1 MEKRSGGSFMQK
13 VAAVIVD
20 RKTLFFLL
28 FAVLAVFCV
37 FSRNWVN
44 VNDDITSYLAKD
56 TETRRGL
63 DIMESE
69 FTTFATANVMVSSIT
84 YEAAEKLL
92 PRLEAVDGVHSVEFD
107 ATEDH
112 YKNASA
118 LFAVTFDGDTTSAV
132 SEAAMD
138 EIKSLLS
145 GYDCY
150 ISSEVG
156 NPLEQTIKSEMVVV
170 LGIAIFII
178 VAVLLFTSNTYMEIP
193 VLLITFGAAA
203 LLNMGT
209 NYWFGTISYVTDS
222 IAVVLQLALAIDYAI
237 ILCHRYTEEREHLE
251 ARDAA
256 VAALSKAIP
265 EISASSLTTI
275 SGLAALTLMHF
286 RLGYDMGIV
295 LIKAIV
301 MSMLSVFLLM
311 PGLLVLFSKAIDKTH
326 HKSFVPKITLW
337 GKLTV
342 KTRYIIPPLFLIV
355 AAAAFVFSNRCPYV
369 YGYSTLDTVKQNE
382 SKIADKMVASTFG
395 TDNLVAMLVPSGDYE
410 KEARLLKAI
419 AALPEVESCMGLA
432 NIEAMDGYTVTSALK
447 PRQFAELTDQD
458 IEAARLLYA
467 AYAVNEKDYGQIVSS
482 IDDYAVPL
490 LDMITYLKQQKDEG
504 YVSLERDMSE
514 MLDEMC
520 AELDFGRAQLE
531 GENWSRFVIYLDL
544 PEEADETFDFLETL
558 RAQAKVFY
566 DDCVLVGE
574 SVNARDL
581 RSSFSTDNLL
591 ISILSALFVVA
602 VLLFTFKSV
611 GLPILLI
618 IVIQSSVWINFS
630 VPYLTSSNLFFISY
644 LIVSAIQ
651 MGANIDYAIVISS
664 RYFDLKKSMPIKEAM
679 VETLNQAFPTI
690 ITSGA
695 MLASAG
701 LIIGRMTSDNTISSI
716 GTCLGRGTIISIF
729 LVMGVLPQILLLGDL
744 LIEKTAFAIKGP
756 EITHVEGSTI
766 RLHGRVRG
774 QISGFID
781 ADVRGVFQGS
791 LHAMVES
798 GTIEVDET
806 RPELPPSEELAGDG
820 DESETGEEK
829 GDDI

>member
-1 MEKRSGGSFMQK
+1 MDKKSGGSFMQK

-20 RKTLFFLL
+20 RKTFFFLA
-28 FAVLAVFCV
+28 FIVMAIFCV

-84 YEAAEKLL
+84 YDAAEKLA
-92 PRLEAVDGVHSVEFD
+92 PKIGAIDGVHSVEFD
-107 ATEDH
+107 ATEAH

-118 LFAVTFDGDTTSAV
+118 LFAVTFDGDTTSEV
-132 SEAAMD
+132 SEKAMD
-138 EIKSLLS
+138 EIKSLLAD
-145 GYDCY
+145 YDTY

-156 NPLEQTIKSEMVVV
+156 NPMEQTIKSEMVVV
-170 LGIAIFII
+170 LGIAVFII
-178 VAVLLFTSNTYMEIP
+178 IAVLLFTSKTYMEIP

-275 SGLAALTLMHF
+275 SGLAALSLMHF

-311 PGLLVLFSKAIDKTH
+311 PGLLVLFSKLIDKTH
-326 HKSFVPKITLW
+326 HRSFVPKISLW

-342 KTRYIIPPLFLIV
+342 KTRYVIPPLFLII
-355 AAAAFVFSNRCPYV
+355 AAAAFVFANRCPYV

-395 TDNLVAMLVPSGDYE
+395 TDNLVAMLVPSGSYE
-410 KEARLLKAI
+410 KEAQLLNVISAQ
-419 AALPEVESCMGLA
+419 PEVESAMGLA
-432 NIEAMDGYTVTSALK
+432 NIEAMDGYTVTSALT

-482 IDDYAVPL
+482 IDDYTVPL
-490 LDMITYLKQQKDEG
+490 VDIVLFLRDQENAGYIT
-504 YVSLERDMSE
+504 LERDMSD

-520 AELDFGRAQLE
+520 AELEFGLAQLE
-531 GENWSRFVIYLDL
+531 GENWSRFVIYLNL
-544 PEEADETFDFLETL
+544 PEESEETYEFLDSLHGIAGTY
-558 RAQAKVFY
+558 Y

-591 ISILSALFVVA
+591 ISILSALFVVV
-602 VLLFTFKSV
+602 VLLFTFRSV
-611 GLPILLI
+611 GLPLLLI
-618 IVIQSSVWINFS
+618 IVIQSSIWINFS

-664 RYFDLKKSMPIKEAM
+664 RYLDLKKSMPIKEAM
-679 VETLNQAFPTI
+679 IETLNQAFPTI

-729 LVMGVLPQILLLGDL
+729 LVMGVLPQILLLGDI
-744 LIEKTAFAIKGP
+744 LIEKTAFAIKAP

-774 QISGFID
+774 QISGFVD
-781 ADVRGVFQGS
+781 ADIQGVFQGS

-798 GTIEVDET
+798 GAIEVDET
-806 RPELPPSEELAGDG
+806 RAELPP
-820 DESETGEEK
+820 
-829 GDDI
+829 GDDTTPADDRGEDTSNED

>member
-1 MEKRSGGSFMQK
+1 MDKKSGGSFMQK

-20 RKTLFFLL
+20 RKTFFFLT
-28 FAVLAVFCV
+28 FIVMAIFCV

-84 YEAAEKLL
+84 YDAAEKLA
-92 PRLEAVDGVHSVEFD
+92 PKIGAIDGVHSVEFD
-107 ATEDH
+107 ATEAH

-118 LFAVTFDGDTTSAV
+118 LFAVTFDGDTTSEV
-132 SEAAMD
+132 SEKAMD
-138 EIKSLLS
+138 EIKSLLAD
-145 GYDCY
+145 YDTY

-156 NPLEQTIKSEMVVV
+156 NPMEQTIKSEMVVV
-170 LGIAIFII
+170 LGIAVFII
-178 VAVLLFTSNTYMEIP
+178 IAVLLFTSKTYMEIP

-311 PGLLVLFSKAIDKTH
+311 PGLLVLFSKLIDKTH
-326 HKSFVPKITLW
+326 HRSFVPKISLW

-342 KTRYIIPPLFLIV
+342 KTRYVIPPLFLII
-355 AAAAFVFSNRCPYV
+355 AAAAFVFANRCPYV

-395 TDNLVAMLVPSGDYE
+395 TDNLVAMLVPSGSYE
-410 KEARLLKAI
+410 KEAQLLNVISAQ
-419 AALPEVESCMGLA
+419 PEVESAMGLA
-432 NIEAMDGYTVTSALK
+432 NIEAMDGYTVTSALT

-482 IDDYAVPL
+482 IDDYTVPL
-490 LDMITYLKQQKDEG
+490 VDIVLFLRDQENAGYIT
-504 YVSLERDMSE
+504 LERDMSD

-520 AELDFGRAQLE
+520 AELEFGLAQLE
-531 GENWSRFVIYLDL
+531 GENWSRFVIYLNL
-544 PEEADETFDFLETL
+544 PEESEETYEFLDTL
-558 RAQAKVFY
+558 HGIAGAY
-566 DDCVLVGE
+566 YSDCVLVGE

-591 ISILSALFVVA
+591 ISILSALFVVV
-602 VLLFTFKSV
+602 VLLFTFRSV
-611 GLPILLI
+611 GLPLLLM
-618 IVIQSSVWINFS
+618 IVIQSSIWINFS

-664 RYFDLKKSMPIKEAM
+664 RYLDLKKSMPIKEAM
-679 VETLNQAFPTI
+679 IETLNQAFPTI

-729 LVMGVLPQILLLGDL
+729 LVMGVLPQILLLGDI
-744 LIEKTAFAIKGP
+744 LIEKTAFAIKAP

-774 QISGFID
+774 QISGFVD
-781 ADVRGVFQGS
+781 ADIQGVFQGS

-798 GTIEVDET
+798 GAIEVDET
-806 RPELPPSEELAGDG
+806 RAELPP
-820 DESETGEEK
+820 GEDPGPE
-829 GDDI
+829 DDRGEDTSNED

>member
-1 MEKRSGGSFMQK
+1 MDNKSGGSFMQK
-13 VAAVIVD
+13 FAAVIVD
-20 RKTLFFLL
+20 RKTFFFLT
-28 FAVLAVFCV
+28 FIVMAIFCV

-84 YEAAEKLL
+84 YDAAEKLA
-92 PRLEAVDGVHSVEFD
+92 PKIGAIDGVRSVEFD
-107 ATEDH
+107 ATEAH

-118 LFAVTFDGDTTSAV
+118 LFAVTFDGDTTSEV
-132 SEAAMD
+132 SEKAMD
-138 EIKSLLS
+138 EIKSLLAD
-145 GYDCY
+145 YDTY

-156 NPLEQTIKSEMVVV
+156 NPMEQTIKSEMVVV
-170 LGIAIFII
+170 LGIAVFII
-178 VAVLLFTSNTYMEIP
+178 IAVLLFTSKTYMEIP

-275 SGLAALTLMHF
+275 SGLAALSLMHF

-311 PGLLVLFSKAIDKTH
+311 PGLLVLFSKLIDKTH
-326 HKSFVPKITLW
+326 HRSFVPKISLW

-342 KTRYIIPPLFLIV
+342 KTRYVIPPLFLII
-355 AAAAFVFSNRCPYV
+355 AAAAFVFANRCPYV

-395 TDNLVAMLVPSGDYE
+395 TDNLVAMLVPSGSYE
-410 KEARLLKAI
+410 KEAQLLNVISAQ
-419 AALPEVESCMGLA
+419 PEVESAMGLA
-432 NIEAMDGYTVTSALK
+432 NIEAMDGYTVTSALT

-458 IEAARLLYA
+458 IEAARLLHG

-482 IDDYAVPL
+482 IDDYTVPL
-490 LDMITYLKQQKDEG
+490 VDIVLFLRDQENAGYIT
-504 YVSLERDMSE
+504 LERDMSD

-520 AELDFGRAQLE
+520 AELEFGLAQLE
-531 GENWSRFVIYLDL
+531 GENWSRFVIYLNL
-544 PEEADETFDFLETL
+544 PEESEETYEFLDTL
-558 RAQAKVFY
+558 HGIAGAY
-566 DDCVLVGE
+566 YSDCVLVGE

-591 ISILSALFVVA
+591 ISILSALFVVV
-602 VLLFTFKSV
+602 VLLFTFRSV
-611 GLPILLI
+611 GLPLLLI
-618 IVIQSSVWINFS
+618 IVIQSSIWINFS

-664 RYFDLKKSMPIKEAM
+664 RYLDLKKSMPIKEAM
-679 VETLNQAFPTI
+679 IETLNQAFPTI

-729 LVMGVLPQILLLGDL
+729 LVMGVLPQILLLGDI
-744 LIEKTAFAIKGP
+744 LIEKTAFAIKVP

-774 QISGFID
+774 QISGFVD
-781 ADVRGVFQGS
+781 ADIQGVFQGS

-798 GTIEVDET
+798 GAIEVDET
-806 RPELPPSEELAGDG
+806 RAELPP
-820 DESETGEEK
+820 
-829 GDDI
+829 GDDTTPADDRGEDTSNED

>member
-1 MEKRSGGSFMQK
+1 MDKKGGGSFMQK

-20 RKTLFFLL
+20 RKTFFFLA
-28 FAVLAVFCV
+28 FIVMAVFCA

-84 YEAAEKLL
+84 YDAAAKLA
-92 PRLEAVDGVHSVEFD
+92 PQIEVINGVHSVEFD
-107 ATEDH
+107 DTEDH

-118 LFAVTFDGDTTSAV
+118 LFAVTFDGDTTSEV
-132 SEAAMD
+132 SEKAMD
-138 EIKSLLS
+138 EIKSLLAD
-145 GYDCY
+145 YDTY

-170 LGIAIFII
+170 LGIAVFII
-178 VAVLLFTSNTYMEIP
+178 IAVLLFTSKTYMEIP

-311 PGLLVLFSKAIDKTH
+311 PGLLVLFSKLIDKTH
-326 HKSFVPKITLW
+326 HRSFVPKISLW

-342 KTRYIIPPLFLIV
+342 KTRYVVPPLFLVI
-355 AAAAFVFSNRCPYV
+355 AAAAFVFANRCPYV

-395 TDNLVAMLVPSGDYE
+395 TDNLVAMLVPSGNYE
-410 KEARLLKAI
+410 KEAKLLNAI
-419 AALPEVESCMGLA
+419 SALPEVESAMGLA
-432 NIEAMDGYTVTSALK
+432 NIEAMDGYTVTSALT

-482 IDDYAVPL
+482 IDDYTVPL
-490 LDMITYLKQQKDEG
+490 VNMVLYLRDQKDAG
-504 YVSLERDMSE
+504 YVTLERDME
-514 MLDEMC
+514 KTLDDMC
-520 AELDFGRAQLE
+520 AELEFGLAQLE
-531 GENWSRFVIYLDL
+531 GENWSRFVIYLNL
-544 PEEADETFDFLETL
+544 PEESEETYEFLDSLHGIAGTY
-558 RAQAKVFY
+558 Y

-591 ISILSALFVVA
+591 ISILSALFVVV
-602 VLLFTFKSV
+602 VLLFTFRSV
-611 GLPILLI
+611 GLPLLLI
-618 IVIQSSVWINFS
+618 IVIQSSIWINFS

-664 RYFDLKKSMPIKEAM
+664 RYLDLKKSMPIKEAM
-679 VETLNQAFPTI
+679 IETLNQAFPTI

-729 LVMGVLPQILLLGDL
+729 LVMGVLPQILLLGDI
-744 LIEKTAFAIKGP
+744 LIEKTAFAIKAP

-774 QISGFID
+774 QISGFVD
-781 ADVRGVFQGS
+781 ADIQGVFQGS

-798 GTIEVDET
+798 GAIEVDET
-806 RPELPPSEELAGDG
+806 RAELPP
-820 DESETGEEK
+820 
-829 GDDI
+829 GDDTTPADDRGEDTSNED

>member
-1 MEKRSGGSFMQK
+1 MDKKGGSSFMQK

-20 RKTLFFLL
+20 RKTFFFLA
-28 FAVLAVFCV
+28 FIVMAVFCA

-63 DIMESE
+63 DIMDSE

-84 YEAAEKLL
+84 YDAAAKLA
-92 PRLEAVDGVHSVEFD
+92 PQIEVINGVHSVEFD
-107 ATEDH
+107 DTEDH

-118 LFAVTFDGDTTSAV
+118 LFAVTFDGDTTSEV
-132 SEAAMD
+132 SEKAMD
-138 EIKSLLS
+138 EIKSLLAD
-145 GYDCY
+145 YDTY

-156 NPLEQTIKSEMVVV
+156 NPMEQTIKSEMVVV
-170 LGIAIFII
+170 LGIAVFII
-178 VAVLLFTSNTYMEIP
+178 IAVLLFTSKTYMEIP

-311 PGLLVLFSKAIDKTH
+311 PGLLVLFYKLIDKTH
-326 HKSFVPKITLW
+326 HRSFVPRISLW

-342 KTRYIIPPLFLIV
+342 KTRYVIPPLFLII
-355 AAAAFVFSNRCPYV
+355 AAAAFVFANRCPYV

-395 TDNLVAMLVPSGDYE
+395 TDNLVAMLVPSGNYE
-410 KEARLLKAI
+410 KEAKLLNAI
-419 AALPEVESCMGLA
+419 SALPEVESAMGLA
-432 NIEAMDGYTVTSALK
+432 NIEAMDGYTVTSALT

-482 IDDYAVPL
+482 IDDYTVPL
-490 LDMITYLKQQKDEG
+490 VNMVLYLRDQKDAG
-504 YVSLERDMSE
+504 YVTLERDME
-514 MLDEMC
+514 KTLDDMC
-520 AELDFGRAQLE
+520 AELEFGLAQLE
-531 GENWSRFVIYLDL
+531 GENWSRFVIYLNL
-544 PEEADETFDFLETL
+544 PEESEETYEFLDSLHGIAGTY
-558 RAQAKVFY
+558 Y

-591 ISILSALFVVA
+591 ISILSALFVVV
-602 VLLFTFKSV
+602 VLLFTFRSV

-618 IVIQSSVWINFS
+618 IVIQSSIWINFS

-664 RYFDLKKSMPIKEAM
+664 RYLDLKKSMPIKEAM
-679 VETLNQAFPTI
+679 IETLNQAFPTI

-729 LVMGVLPQILLLGDL
+729 LVMGVLPQILLLGDI
-744 LIEKTAFAIKGP
+744 LIEKTAFAIKAP

-774 QISGFID
+774 QISGFVD
-781 ADVRGVFQGS
+781 ADIQGVFQGS

-798 GTIEVDET
+798 GAIEVDET
-806 RPELPPSEELAGDG
+806 RAELPP
-820 DESETGEEK
+820 
-829 GDDI
+829 GDDTTPADDRGEDTSNED

>member
-1 MEKRSGGSFMQK
+1 MDKKGGSSFMQK

-20 RKTLFFLL
+20 RKTFFFLA
-28 FAVLAVFCV
+28 FIVMAVFCA

-63 DIMESE
+63 DIMDSE

-84 YEAAEKLL
+84 YDAAAKLA
-92 PRLEAVDGVHSVEFD
+92 PQIEVINGVHSVEFD
-107 ATEDH
+107 DTEDH

-118 LFAVTFDGDTTSAV
+118 LFAVTFDGGTTSEV
-132 SEAAMD
+132 SEKAMD
-138 EIKSLLS
+138 EIKSLLAD
-145 GYDCY
+145 YDTY

-156 NPLEQTIKSEMVVV
+156 NPMEQTIKSEMVVV
-170 LGIAIFII
+170 LGIAVFII
-178 VAVLLFTSNTYMEIP
+178 IAVLLFTSKTYMEIP

-311 PGLLVLFSKAIDKTH
+311 PGLLVLFSKLIDKTH
-326 HKSFVPKITLW
+326 HRSFVPRISLW

-342 KTRYIIPPLFLIV
+342 KTRYVIPPLFLII
-355 AAAAFVFSNRCPYV
+355 AAAAFVFANRCPYV

-395 TDNLVAMLVPSGDYE
+395 TDNLVAMLVPSGNYE
-410 KEARLLKAI
+410 KEAKLLNAI
-419 AALPEVESCMGLA
+419 SALPEVESAMGLA
-432 NIEAMDGYTVTSALK
+432 NIEAMDGYTVTSALT

-482 IDDYAVPL
+482 IDDYTVPL
-490 LDMITYLKQQKDEG
+490 VNMVLYLRDQKDAG
-504 YVSLERDMSE
+504 YVTLERDME
-514 MLDEMC
+514 KTLDDMC
-520 AELDFGRAQLE
+520 AELEFGLAQLE
-531 GENWSRFVIYLDL
+531 GENWSRFVIYLNL
-544 PEEADETFDFLETL
+544 PEESEETYEFLDSLHGIAGTY
-558 RAQAKVFY
+558 Y

-591 ISILSALFVVA
+591 ISILSALFVVV
-602 VLLFTFKSV
+602 VLLFTFRSV
-611 GLPILLI
+611 GLPLLLI
-618 IVIQSSVWINFS
+618 IVIQSSIWINFS

-664 RYFDLKKSMPIKEAM
+664 RYLDLKKSMPIKEAM
-679 VETLNQAFPTI
+679 IETLNQAFPTI

-729 LVMGVLPQILLLGDL
+729 LVMGVLPQILLLGDI
-744 LIEKTAFAIKGP
+744 LIEKTAFAIKAP

-774 QISGFID
+774 QISGFVD
-781 ADVRGVFQGS
+781 ADIQGVFQGS

-798 GTIEVDET
+798 GAIEVDET
-806 RPELPPSEELAGDG
+806 RAELPP
-820 DESETGEEK
+820 
-829 GDDI
+829 GDDTTPADDRGEDTSNED

>member
-1 MEKRSGGSFMQK
+1 MDKKSGGSFMQK

-20 RKTLFFLL
+20 RKTFFFLA
-28 FAVLAVFCV
+28 FIVMAIFCA

-44 VNDDITSYLAKD
+44 VNDDITSYLAED
-56 TETRRGL
+56 TETRQGL

-84 YEAAEKLL
+84 YDAAAKLV
-92 PRLEAVDGVHSVEFD
+92 PQIEVINGVHSVEFD
-107 ATEDH
+107 ATEAH

-118 LFAVTFDGDTTSAV
+118 LFTVTFDGDTTSEV
-132 SEAAMD
+132 SESAMD
-138 EIKSLLS
+138 EIKSLLAD
-145 GYDCY
+145 YDTY

-156 NPLEQTIKSEMVVV
+156 NPMEQTIKSEMVVV
-170 LGIAIFII
+170 LGIAVFII
-178 VAVLLFTSNTYMEIP
+178 IAVLLFTSKTYMEIP

-311 PGLLVLFSKAIDKTH
+311 PGLLVLFSKLIDKTH
-326 HKSFVPKITLW
+326 HRSFVPKISLW
-337 GKLTV
+337 GKLTL
-342 KTRYIIPPLFLIV
+342 KTRYIIPPLFLII
-355 AAAAFVFSNRCPYV
+355 AAAAFVFANRCPYV

-395 TDNLVAMLVPSGDYE
+395 TDNLVAMLVPSGSYE
-410 KEARLLKAI
+410 KEAKLLKAI
-419 AALPEVESCMGLA
+419 EALPEVKSAMGLA
-432 NIEAMDGYTVTSALK
+432 NIEAMDGYTVTSALT
-447 PRQFAELTDQD
+447 PRQFSELTDQD

-467 AYAVNEKDYGQIVSS
+467 AYDVNEKDYGQIVSS
-482 IDDYAVPL
+482 IDDYSVPL
-490 LDMITYLKQQKDEG
+490 VDIVLYLQDQKNAGYIT
-504 YVSLERDMSE
+504 LERDMSD

-520 AELDFGRAQLE
+520 AELEFGLAQLE
-531 GENWSRFVIYLDL
+531 GENWSRFVIYLNL
-544 PEEADETFDFLETL
+544 PEESEETYEFLDTL
-558 RAQAKVFY
+558 HGIAGAYY

-591 ISILSALFVVA
+591 ISILSALFVVV
-602 VLLFTFKSV
+602 VLLFTFRSV
-611 GLPILLI
+611 GLPLLLI
-618 IVIQSSVWINFS
+618 IVIQSSIWINFS

-664 RYFDLKKSMPIKEAM
+664 RYLDLKKSMPIKEAM
-679 VETLNQAFPTI
+679 IETLNQAFPTI

-729 LVMGVLPQILLLGDL
+729 LVMGVLPQILLLGDI
-744 LIEKTAFAIKGP
+744 LIEKTAFAIKKP

-774 QISGFID
+774 QISGFVD
-781 ADVRGVFQGS
+781 ADIQGVFQGS

-798 GTIEVDET
+798 GAIEVDET
-806 RPELPPSEELAGDG
+806 RAELPPGTDAEPED
-820 DESETGEEK
+820 DRGEDTSNE
-829 GDDI
+829 D

>member
-1 MEKRSGGSFMQK
+1 MDKKSGGSFMQK

-20 RKTLFFLL
+20 RKTFFFLT
-28 FAVLAVFCV
+28 FIVMAIFCV

-84 YEAAEKLL
+84 YDAAEKLA
-92 PRLEAVDGVHSVEFD
+92 PKIGAIDGVHSVEFD
-107 ATEDH
+107 DTEDH

-118 LFAVTFDGDTTSAV
+118 LFAVTFDGDTTSEV
-132 SEAAMD
+132 SEKAMD
-138 EIKSLLS
+138 EIKSLLAD
-145 GYDCY
+145 YDTY

-156 NPLEQTIKSEMVVV
+156 NPMEQTIKSEMVVV
-170 LGIAIFII
+170 LGIAVFII
-178 VAVLLFTSNTYMEIP
+178 IAVLLFTSKTYMEIP

-275 SGLAALTLMHF
+275 SGLAALSLMHF

-295 LIKAIV
+295 LIKAII

-311 PGLLVLFSKAIDKTH
+311 PGLLVLFSKLIDKTH
-326 HKSFVPKITLW
+326 HRSFVPKISLW

-342 KTRYIIPPLFLIV
+342 KTRYVIPPLFLII
-355 AAAAFVFSNRCPYV
+355 AAAAFVFANRCPYV

-395 TDNLVAMLVPSGDYE
+395 TDNLVAMLVPSGSYE
-410 KEARLLKAI
+410 KEAQLLNVISAQ
-419 AALPEVESCMGLA
+419 PEVESAMGLA
-432 NIEAMDGYTVTSALK
+432 NIEAMDGYTVTSALT

-482 IDDYAVPL
+482 IDDYTVPL
-490 LDMITYLKQQKDEG
+490 VDIVLFLRDQENAGYIT
-504 YVSLERDMSE
+504 LERDMSD

-520 AELDFGRAQLE
+520 AELEFGLAQLE
-531 GENWSRFVIYLDL
+531 GENWSRFVIYLNL
-544 PEEADETFDFLETL
+544 PEESEETYEFLDTL
-558 RAQAKVFY
+558 HGIAGAY
-566 DDCVLVGE
+566 YSDCVLVGE

-591 ISILSALFVVA
+591 ISILSALFVVV
-602 VLLFTFKSV
+602 VLLFTFRSV
-611 GLPILLI
+611 GLPLLLI
-618 IVIQSSVWINFS
+618 IVIQSSIWINFS

-664 RYFDLKKSMPIKEAM
+664 RYLDLKKSMPIKEAM
-679 VETLNQAFPTI
+679 IETLNQAFPTI

-729 LVMGVLPQILLLGDL
+729 LVMGVLPQILLLGDI
-744 LIEKTAFAIKGP
+744 LIEKTAFAIKAP

-774 QISGFID
+774 QISGFVD
-781 ADVRGVFQGS
+781 ADIQGVFQGS

-798 GTIEVDET
+798 GAIEVDET
-806 RPELPPSEELAGDG
+806 RAELPP
-820 DESETGEEK
+820 
-829 GDDI
+829 GDDTTPADDRGEDTSNED

>member
-1 MEKRSGGSFMQK
+1 MDKKGGGSFMQK

-20 RKTLFFLL
+20 RKTFFFLA
-28 FAVLAVFCV
+28 FIVMAVFCA

-84 YEAAEKLL
+84 YDAAAKLA
-92 PRLEAVDGVHSVEFD
+92 PQIEVINGVHSVEFD
-107 ATEDH
+107 DTEDH

-118 LFAVTFDGDTTSAV
+118 LFAVTFDGDTTSEV
-132 SEAAMD
+132 SEKAMD
-138 EIKSLLS
+138 EIKSLLAD
-145 GYDCY
+145 YDTY

-170 LGIAIFII
+170 LGIAVFII
-178 VAVLLFTSNTYMEIP
+178 IAVLLFTSKTYMEIP

-295 LIKAIV
+295 LIKAII

-311 PGLLVLFSKAIDKTH
+311 PGLLVLFSKLIDKTH
-326 HKSFVPKITLW
+326 HRSFVPKISLW
-337 GKLTV
+337 GKMTV
-342 KTRYIIPPLFLIV
+342 KTRYVIPPLFLII
-355 AAAAFVFSNRCPYV
+355 AAAAFVFANRCPYV

-395 TDNLVAMLVPSGDYE
+395 TDNLVAMLVPSGNYE
-410 KEARLLKAI
+410 KEAKLLNAI
-419 AALPEVESCMGLA
+419 SALPEVESAMGLA
-432 NIEAMDGYTVTSALK
+432 NIEAMDGYTVTSALT

-482 IDDYAVPL
+482 IDDYTVPL
-490 LDMITYLKQQKDEG
+490 VNMVLYLRDQKDAG
-504 YVSLERDMSE
+504 YVTLERDME
-514 MLDEMC
+514 KTLDDMC
-520 AELDFGRAQLE
+520 AELEFGLAQLE
-531 GENWSRFVIYLDL
+531 GENWSRFVIYLNL
-544 PEEADETFDFLETL
+544 PEESEETYEFLDSLHGIAGTY
-558 RAQAKVFY
+558 Y

-591 ISILSALFVVA
+591 ISILSALFVVV
-602 VLLFTFKSV
+602 VLLFTFRSV

-618 IVIQSSVWINFS
+618 IVIQSSIWINFS

-664 RYFDLKKSMPIKEAM
+664 RYLDLKKSMPIKEAM
-679 VETLNQAFPTI
+679 IETLNQAFPTI

-729 LVMGVLPQILLLGDL
+729 LVMGVLPQILLLGDI
-744 LIEKTAFAIKGP
+744 LIEKTAFAIKAP

-774 QISGFID
+774 QISGFVD
-781 ADVRGVFQGS
+781 ADIQGVFQGS

-798 GTIEVDET
+798 GAIEVDET
-806 RPELPPSEELAGDG
+806 RAELPP
-820 DESETGEEK
+820 
-829 GDDI
+829 GDDTTPADDRGEDTSNED

>member
-1 MEKRSGGSFMQK
+1 MDKKSGGSFMQK

-20 RKTLFFLL
+20 RKTFFFLA
-28 FAVLAVFCV
+28 FIVMAIFCV

-84 YEAAEKLL
+84 YDAAEKLA
-92 PRLEAVDGVHSVEFD
+92 PKIGAIDGVHSVEFD
-107 ATEDH
+107 ATEAH

-118 LFAVTFDGDTTSAV
+118 LFAVTFDGDTTSEV
-132 SEAAMD
+132 SEKAMD
-138 EIKSLLS
+138 EIKSLLA
-145 GYDCY
+145 GYDTY

-156 NPLEQTIKSEMVVV
+156 NPMEQTIKSEMVVV
-170 LGIAIFII
+170 LGIAVFII
-178 VAVLLFTSNTYMEIP
+178 IAVLLFTSKTYMEIP

-311 PGLLVLFSKAIDKTH
+311 PGLLVLFSKLIDKTH
-326 HKSFVPKITLW
+326 HRSFVPKISLW

-342 KTRYIIPPLFLIV
+342 KTRYVIPPLFLII
-355 AAAAFVFSNRCPYV
+355 AAAAFVFANRCPYV

-395 TDNLVAMLVPSGDYE
+395 TDNLVAMLVPSGSYE
-410 KEARLLKAI
+410 KEAQLLNVISAQ
-419 AALPEVESCMGLA
+419 PEVESAMGLA
-432 NIEAMDGYTVTSALK
+432 NIEAMDGYTVTSALT

-482 IDDYAVPL
+482 IDDYTVPL
-490 LDMITYLKQQKDEG
+490 VDIVLFLRDQENAGYIT
-504 YVSLERDMSE
+504 LERDMSD

-520 AELDFGRAQLE
+520 AELEFGLAQLE
-531 GENWSRFVIYLDL
+531 GENWSRFVIYLNL
-544 PEEADETFDFLETL
+544 PEESEETYEFLDTL
-558 RAQAKVFY
+558 HGIAGAY
-566 DDCVLVGE
+566 YSDCVLVGE

-591 ISILSALFVVA
+591 ISILSALFVVV

-611 GLPILLI
+611 GLPVLLI
-618 IVIQSSVWINFS
+618 IVIQSSIWINFS

-664 RYFDLKKSMPIKEAM
+664 RYFELKKSMPIKEAM

-766 RLHGRVRG
+766 RLNGRVRG

-781 ADVRGVFQGS
+781 ADVKGVFQGS

-798 GTIEVDET
+798 GSIEVDET
-806 RPELPPSEELAGDG
+806 RPELPPSGDEPGGG
-820 DESETGEEK
+820 DESGKEEESV
-829 GDDI
+829 GV

>member
-1 MEKRSGGSFMQK
+1 MDKKSGGSFMQK

-20 RKTLFFLL
+20 RKTFFFLT
-28 FAVLAVFCV
+28 FIVMAIFCV

-44 VNDDITSYLAKD
+44 VNDDITSSLAKD

-84 YEAAEKLL
+84 YDAAEKLA
-92 PRLEAVDGVHSVEFD
+92 PKIGAIDGVRSVEFD
-107 ATEDH
+107 ATEAH

-118 LFAVTFDGDTTSAV
+118 LFAVTFDGDTTSEV
-132 SEAAMD
+132 SEKAMD
-138 EIKSLLS
+138 EIKSLLAD
-145 GYDCY
+145 YDTY

-156 NPLEQTIKSEMVVV
+156 NPMEQTIKSEMVVV
-170 LGIAIFII
+170 LGIAVFII
-178 VAVLLFTSNTYMEIP
+178 IAVLLFTSKTYMEIP

-275 SGLAALTLMHF
+275 SGLAALSLMHF

-311 PGLLVLFSKAIDKTH
+311 PGLLVLFSKLIDKTH
-326 HKSFVPKITLW
+326 HRSFVPKISLW

-342 KTRYIIPPLFLIV
+342 KTRYVIPPLFLII
-355 AAAAFVFSNRCPYV
+355 AAAAFVFANRCPYV

-395 TDNLVAMLVPSGDYE
+395 TDNLVAMLVPSGSYE
-410 KEARLLKAI
+410 KEAQLLNVISAQ
-419 AALPEVESCMGLA
+419 PEVESAMGLA
-432 NIEAMDGYTVTSALK
+432 NIEAMDGYTVTSALT

-482 IDDYAVPL
+482 IDDYTVPL
-490 LDMITYLKQQKDEG
+490 VDIVLFLRDQENAGYIT
-504 YVSLERDMSE
+504 LERDMSD

-520 AELDFGRAQLE
+520 AELEFGLAQLE
-531 GENWSRFVIYLDL
+531 GENWSRFVIYLNL
-544 PEEADETFDFLETL
+544 PEESEETYEFLDTL
-558 RAQAKVFY
+558 HGIAGAY
-566 DDCVLVGE
+566 YSDCVLVGE

-591 ISILSALFVVA
+591 ISILSALFVVV
-602 VLLFTFKSV
+602 VLLFTFRSV
-611 GLPILLI
+611 GLPLLLI
-618 IVIQSSVWINFS
+618 IVIQSSIWINFS

-664 RYFDLKKSMPIKEAM
+664 RYLDLKKSMPIKEAM
-679 VETLNQAFPTI
+679 IETLNQAFPTI

-729 LVMGVLPQILLLGDL
+729 LVMGVLPQILLLGDI
-744 LIEKTAFAIKGP
+744 LIEKTAFAIKVP

-774 QISGFID
+774 QISGFVD
-781 ADVRGVFQGS
+781 ADIQGVFQGS

-798 GTIEVDET
+798 GAIEVDET
-806 RPELPPSEELAGDG
+806 RAELPP
-820 DESETGEEK
+820 
-829 GDDI
+829 GDDTTPADDRGEDTSNED

>member
-1 MEKRSGGSFMQK
+1 MDKKGGSSFMQK

-20 RKTLFFLL
+20 RKTFFFLA
-28 FAVLAVFCV
+28 FIVMAVFCAL
-37 FSRNWVN
+37 SRYWGN
-44 VNDDITSYLAKD
+44 VYDDITSYLAKD

-84 YEAAEKLL
+84 YDAAEKLA
-92 PRLEAVDGVHSVEFD
+92 PKIGAIDGVRSVEFD
-107 ATEDH
+107 ATEAH

-118 LFAVTFDGDTTSAV
+118 LFAVTFDGDTTSEV
-132 SEAAMD
+132 SEKAMD
-138 EIKSLLS
+138 EIKSLLAD
-145 GYDCY
+145 YDTY

-156 NPLEQTIKSEMVVV
+156 NPMEQTIKSEMVVV
-170 LGIAIFII
+170 LGIAVFII
-178 VAVLLFTSNTYMEIP
+178 IAVLLFTSKTYMEIP

-275 SGLAALTLMHF
+275 SGLAALSLMHF

-295 LIKAIV
+295 LIKAII

-311 PGLLVLFSKAIDKTH
+311 PGLLVLFSKLIDKTH
-326 HKSFVPKITLW
+326 HRSFVPKISLW

-342 KTRYIIPPLFLIV
+342 KTRYVIPPLFLII
-355 AAAAFVFSNRCPYV
+355 AAAAFVFANRCPYV

-395 TDNLVAMLVPSGDYE
+395 TDNLVAMLVPSGSYE
-410 KEARLLKAI
+410 KEAQLLNVISAQ
-419 AALPEVESCMGLA
+419 PEVESAMGLA
-432 NIEAMDGYTVTSALK
+432 NIEAMDGYTVTSALT

-482 IDDYAVPL
+482 IDDYTVPL
-490 LDMITYLKQQKDEG
+490 VDIVLFLRDQENAGYIT
-504 YVSLERDMSE
+504 LERDMSD

-520 AELDFGRAQLE
+520 AELEFGLAQLE
-531 GENWSRFVIYLDL
+531 GENWSRFVIYLNL
-544 PEEADETFDFLETL
+544 PEESEETYEFLDTL
-558 RAQAKVFY
+558 HGIAGAY
-566 DDCVLVGE
+566 YSDCVLVGE

-591 ISILSALFVVA
+591 ISILSALFVVV
-602 VLLFTFKSV
+602 VLLFTFRSV
-611 GLPILLI
+611 GLPLLLI
-618 IVIQSSVWINFS
+618 IVIQSSIWINFS

-664 RYFDLKKSMPIKEAM
+664 RYLDLKKSMPIKEAM
-679 VETLNQAFPTI
+679 IETLNQAFPTI

-729 LVMGVLPQILLLGDL
+729 LVMGVLPQILLLGDI
-744 LIEKTAFAIKGP
+744 LIEKTAFAIKAP

-774 QISGFID
+774 QISGFVD
-781 ADVRGVFQGS
+781 ADIQGEIQGS

-798 GTIEVDET
+798 GAIEVDET
-806 RPELPPSEELAGDG
+806 RAELPP
-820 DESETGEEK
+820 
-829 GDDI
+829 GDDTTPADDRGEDTSNED

>member
-1 MEKRSGGSFMQK
+1 MDKKGGSSFMQK

-20 RKTLFFLL
+20 RKTFFFLA
-28 FAVLAVFCV
+28 FIVMAVFCA

-63 DIMESE
+63 DIMDSE

-84 YEAAEKLL
+84 YDAAAKLA
-92 PRLEAVDGVHSVEFD
+92 PQIEVINGVHSVEFD
-107 ATEDH
+107 DTEDH

-118 LFAVTFDGDTTSAV
+118 LFAVTFDGDTTSEV
-132 SEAAMD
+132 SEKAMD
-138 EIKSLLS
+138 EIKSLLAD
-145 GYDCY
+145 YDTY

-170 LGIAIFII
+170 LGIAVFII
-178 VAVLLFTSNTYMEIP
+178 IAVLLFTSKTYMEIP

-311 PGLLVLFSKAIDKTH
+311 PGLLVLFSKLIDKTH
-326 HKSFVPKITLW
+326 HRSFVPKISLW

-342 KTRYIIPPLFLIV
+342 KTRYVIPPLFLII
-355 AAAAFVFSNRCPYV
+355 AAAAFVFANRCPYV

-395 TDNLVAMLVPSGDYE
+395 TDNLVAMLVPSGNYE
-410 KEARLLKAI
+410 KEAKLLNAI
-419 AALPEVESCMGLA
+419 SALPEVESAMGLA
-432 NIEAMDGYTVTSALK
+432 NIEAMDGYTVTSALT

-482 IDDYAVPL
+482 IDDYTVPL
-490 LDMITYLKQQKDEG
+490 VNMVLYLRDQKDAG
-504 YVSLERDMSE
+504 YVTLERDME
-514 MLDEMC
+514 KTLDDMC
-520 AELDFGRAQLE
+520 AELEFGLAQLE
-531 GENWSRFVIYLDL
+531 GENWSRFVIYLNL
-544 PEEADETFDFLETL
+544 PEESEETYEFLDSLHGIAGTY
-558 RAQAKVFY
+558 Y

-591 ISILSALFVVA
+591 ISILSALFVVV
-602 VLLFTFKSV
+602 VLLFTFRSV

-618 IVIQSSVWINFS
+618 IVIQSSIWINFS

-664 RYFDLKKSMPIKEAM
+664 RYLDLKKSMPIKEAM
-679 VETLNQAFPTI
+679 IETLNQAFPTI

-729 LVMGVLPQILLLGDL
+729 LVMGVLPQILLLGDI
-744 LIEKTAFAIKGP
+744 LIEKTAFAIKAP

-774 QISGFID
+774 QISGFVD
-781 ADVRGVFQGS
+781 ADIQGVFQGS

-798 GTIEVDET
+798 GAIEVDET
-806 RPELPPSEELAGDG
+806 RAELPP
-820 DESETGEEK
+820 
-829 GDDI
+829 GDDTTPADDRGEDTSNED

>member
-1 MEKRSGGSFMQK
+1 MDKKSGGSFMQK

-20 RKTLFFLL
+20 RKTFFFLT
-28 FAVLAVFCV
+28 FIVMAIFCV

-84 YEAAEKLL
+84 YDAAEKLA
-92 PRLEAVDGVHSVEFD
+92 PKIGAIDGVHSVEFD
-107 ATEDH
+107 ATEAH

-118 LFAVTFDGDTTSAV
+118 LFAVTFDGDTTSEV
-132 SEAAMD
+132 SEKAMD
-138 EIKSLLS
+138 EIKSLLAD
-145 GYDCY
+145 YDTY

-156 NPLEQTIKSEMVVV
+156 NPMEQTIKSEMVVV
-170 LGIAIFII
+170 LGIAVFII
-178 VAVLLFTSNTYMEIP
+178 IAVLLFTSKTYMEIP

-275 SGLAALTLMHF
+275 SGLAALSLMHF

-295 LIKAIV
+295 LIKAII

-311 PGLLVLFSKAIDKTH
+311 PGLLVLFSKLIDKTH
-326 HKSFVPKITLW
+326 HRSFVPKISLW
-337 GKLTV
+337 GKMTV
-342 KTRYIIPPLFLIV
+342 KTRYVIPPLFLII
-355 AAAAFVFSNRCPYV
+355 AAAAFVFANRCPYV

-395 TDNLVAMLVPSGDYE
+395 TDNLVAMLVPSGSYE
-410 KEARLLKAI
+410 KEAQLLNVISAQ
-419 AALPEVESCMGLA
+419 PEVESAMGLA
-432 NIEAMDGYTVTSALK
+432 NIEAMDGYTVTSALT

-482 IDDYAVPL
+482 IDDYTVPL
-490 LDMITYLKQQKDEG
+490 VDIVLFLRDQENAGYIT
-504 YVSLERDMSE
+504 LERDMSD

-520 AELDFGRAQLE
+520 AELEFGLAQLE
-531 GENWSRFVIYLDL
+531 GENWSRFVIYLNL
-544 PEEADETFDFLETL
+544 PEESEETYEFLDTL
-558 RAQAKVFY
+558 HGIAGAY
-566 DDCVLVGE
+566 YSDCVLVGE

-591 ISILSALFVVA
+591 ISILSALFVVV
-602 VLLFTFKSV
+602 VLLFTFRSV
-611 GLPILLI
+611 GLPLLLI
-618 IVIQSSVWINFS
+618 IVIQSSIWINFS

-664 RYFDLKKSMPIKEAM
+664 RYLDLKKSMPIKGAM
-679 VETLNQAFPTI
+679 IETLNQAFPTI

-729 LVMGVLPQILLLGDL
+729 LVMGVLPQILLLGDI
-744 LIEKTAFAIKGP
+744 LIEKTAFAIKVP

-774 QISGFID
+774 QISGFVD
-781 ADVRGVFQGS
+781 ADIQGVFQGS

-798 GTIEVDET
+798 GAIEVDET
-806 RPELPPSEELAGDG
+806 RAELPP
-820 DESETGEEK
+820 
-829 GDDI
+829 GDDTTPADDRGEDTSNED

>member
-1 MEKRSGGSFMQK
+1 MDKKSGGSFMQK

-20 RKTLFFLL
+20 RKTFFFLT
-28 FAVLAVFCV
+28 FIVMAIFCV

-84 YEAAEKLL
+84 YDAAEKLA
-92 PRLEAVDGVHSVEFD
+92 PKIGAIDGVHSVEFD
-107 ATEDH
+107 DTEDH

-118 LFAVTFDGDTTSAV
+118 LFAVTFDGDTTSEV
-132 SEAAMD
+132 SEKAMD
-138 EIKSLLS
+138 EIKSLLAD
-145 GYDCY
+145 YDTY

-156 NPLEQTIKSEMVVV
+156 NPMEQTIKSEMVVV
-170 LGIAIFII
+170 LGIAVFII
-178 VAVLLFTSNTYMEIP
+178 IAVLLFTSKTYMEIP

-275 SGLAALTLMHF
+275 SGLAALSLMHF

-295 LIKAIV
+295 LIKAII

-311 PGLLVLFSKAIDKTH
+311 PGLLVLFSKLIDKTH
-326 HKSFVPKITLW
+326 HRSFVPKISLW
-337 GKLTV
+337 GKMTV
-342 KTRYIIPPLFLIV
+342 KTRYVIPPLFLII
-355 AAAAFVFSNRCPYV
+355 AAAAFVFANRCPYV

-395 TDNLVAMLVPSGDYE
+395 TDNLVAMLVPSGSYE
-410 KEARLLKAI
+410 KEAQLLNVISAQ
-419 AALPEVESCMGLA
+419 PEVESAMGLA
-432 NIEAMDGYTVTSALK
+432 NIEAMDGYTVTSALT

-482 IDDYAVPL
+482 IDDYTVPL
-490 LDMITYLKQQKDEG
+490 VDIVLFLRDQENAGYIT
-504 YVSLERDMSE
+504 LERDMSD

-520 AELDFGRAQLE
+520 AELEFGLAQLE
-531 GENWSRFVIYLDL
+531 GENWSRFVIYLNL
-544 PEEADETFDFLETL
+544 PEESEETYEFLDTL
-558 RAQAKVFY
+558 HGIAGAY
-566 DDCVLVGE
+566 YSDCVLVGE

-591 ISILSALFVVA
+591 ISILSALFVVV
-602 VLLFTFKSV
+602 VLLFTFRSV
-611 GLPILLI
+611 GLPLLLI
-618 IVIQSSVWINFS
+618 IVIQSSIWINFS

-664 RYFDLKKSMPIKEAM
+664 RYLDLKKSMPIKEAM
-679 VETLNQAFPTI
+679 IETLNQAFPTI

-729 LVMGVLPQILLLGDL
+729 LVMGVLPQILLLGDI
-744 LIEKTAFAIKGP
+744 LIEKTAFAIKVP

-774 QISGFID
+774 QISGFVD
-781 ADVRGVFQGS
+781 ADIQGVFQGS

-798 GTIEVDET
+798 GAIEVDET
-806 RPELPPSEELAGDG
+806 RAELPP
-820 DESETGEEK
+820 
-829 GDDI
+829 GDDTTPADDRGEDTSNED

>member
-1 MEKRSGGSFMQK
+1 MDKKSGGSFMQK

-20 RKTLFFLL
+20 RKTFFFLT
-28 FAVLAVFCV
+28 FIVMAIFCV

-84 YEAAEKLL
+84 YDAAAKLA
-92 PRLEAVDGVHSVEFD
+92 PQIEVINGVHSVEFD
-107 ATEDH
+107 DTEDH

-118 LFAVTFDGDTTSAV
+118 LFAVTFDGDTTSEV
-132 SEAAMD
+132 SEKAMD
-138 EIKSLLS
+138 EIKSLLAD
-145 GYDCY
+145 YDTY

-156 NPLEQTIKSEMVVV
+156 NPMEQTIKSEMVVV
-170 LGIAIFII
+170 LGIAVFII
-178 VAVLLFTSNTYMEIP
+178 IAVLLFTSKTYMEIP

-275 SGLAALTLMHF
+275 SGLAALSLMHF

-295 LIKAIV
+295 LIKAII

-311 PGLLVLFSKAIDKTH
+311 PGLLVLFSKLIDKTH
-326 HKSFVPKITLW
+326 HRSFVPKISLW

-342 KTRYIIPPLFLIV
+342 KTRYVIPPLFLII
-355 AAAAFVFSNRCPYV
+355 AAAAFVFANRCPYV

-395 TDNLVAMLVPSGDYE
+395 TDNLVAMLVPSGSYE
-410 KEARLLKAI
+410 KEAQLLNVISAQ
-419 AALPEVESCMGLA
+419 PEVESAMGLA
-432 NIEAMDGYTVTSALK
+432 NIEAMDGYTVTSALT

-482 IDDYAVPL
+482 IDDYTVPL
-490 LDMITYLKQQKDEG
+490 VDIVLFLRDQENVGYIT
-504 YVSLERDMSE
+504 LERDMSD

-520 AELDFGRAQLE
+520 AELEFGLAQLE
-531 GENWSRFVIYLDL
+531 GENWSRFVIYLNL
-544 PEEADETFDFLETL
+544 PEESEETYEFLDTL
-558 RAQAKVFY
+558 HGIAGAY
-566 DDCVLVGE
+566 YSDCVLVGE

-591 ISILSALFVVA
+591 ISILSALFVVV
-602 VLLFTFKSV
+602 VLLFTFRSV
-611 GLPILLI
+611 GLPLLLI
-618 IVIQSSVWINFS
+618 IVIQSSIWINFS

-664 RYFDLKKSMPIKEAM
+664 RYLDLKKSMPIKEAM
-679 VETLNQAFPTI
+679 IETLNQAFPTI

-729 LVMGVLPQILLLGDL
+729 LVMGVLPQILLLGDI
-744 LIEKTAFAIKGP
+744 LIEKTAFAIKVP

-774 QISGFID
+774 QISGFVD
-781 ADVRGVFQGS
+781 ADIQGVFQGS

-798 GTIEVDET
+798 GAIEVDET
-806 RPELPPSEELAGDG
+806 RAELPP
-820 DESETGEEK
+820 
-829 GDDI
+829 GDDTTPADDRGEDTSNED

>member
-1 MEKRSGGSFMQK
+1 MDKKSGGSFMQK

-20 RKTLFFLL
+20 RKTFFFLT
-28 FAVLAVFCV
+28 FIVIAIFCV

-84 YEAAEKLL
+84 YDAAAKLA
-92 PRLEAVDGVHSVEFD
+92 PQIEVINGVHSVEFD
-107 ATEDH
+107 DTEDH

-118 LFAVTFDGDTTSAV
+118 LFAVTFDGDTTSEV
-132 SEAAMD
+132 SEKAMD
-138 EIKSLLS
+138 EIKSLLAD
-145 GYDCY
+145 YDTY

-156 NPLEQTIKSEMVVV
+156 NPMEQTIKSEMVVV
-170 LGIAIFII
+170 LGIAVFII
-178 VAVLLFTSNTYMEIP
+178 IAVLLFTSKTYMEIP

-275 SGLAALTLMHF
+275 SGLAALSLMHF

-295 LIKAIV
+295 LIKAII

-311 PGLLVLFSKAIDKTH
+311 PGLLVLFSKLIDKTH
-326 HKSFVPKITLW
+326 HRSFVPKISLW

-342 KTRYIIPPLFLIV
+342 KTRYVIPPLFLII
-355 AAAAFVFSNRCPYV
+355 AAAAFVFANRCPYV

-395 TDNLVAMLVPSGDYE
+395 TDNLVAMLVPSGSYE
-410 KEARLLKAI
+410 KEAQLLNVISAQ
-419 AALPEVESCMGLA
+419 PEVESAMGLA
-432 NIEAMDGYTVTSALK
+432 NIEAMDGYTVTSALT

-482 IDDYAVPL
+482 IDDYTVPL
-490 LDMITYLKQQKDEG
+490 VDIVLFLRDQENAGYIT
-504 YVSLERDMSE
+504 LERDMSD

-520 AELDFGRAQLE
+520 AELEFGLAQLE
-531 GENWSRFVIYLDL
+531 GENWSRFVIYLNL
-544 PEEADETFDFLETL
+544 PEESEETYEFLDTL
-558 RAQAKVFY
+558 HGIAGAY
-566 DDCVLVGE
+566 YSDCVLVGE

-591 ISILSALFVVA
+591 ISILSALFVVV
-602 VLLFTFKSV
+602 VLLFTFRSV
-611 GLPILLI
+611 GLPLLLM
-618 IVIQSSVWINFS
+618 IVIQSSIWINFS

-664 RYFDLKKSMPIKEAM
+664 RYLDLKKSMPIKEAM
-679 VETLNQAFPTI
+679 IETLNQAFPTI

-729 LVMGVLPQILLLGDL
+729 LVMGVLPQILLLGDI
-744 LIEKTAFAIKGP
+744 LIEKTAFAIKAP

-774 QISGFID
+774 QISGFVD
-781 ADVRGVFQGS
+781 ADIQGVFQGS

-798 GTIEVDET
+798 GAIEVDET
-806 RPELPPSEELAGDG
+806 RAELPP
-820 DESETGEEK
+820 
-829 GDDI
+829 GDDTTPADDRGEDTSNED

>member
-1 MEKRSGGSFMQK
+1 MDKKSGGSFMQK

-20 RKTLFFLL
+20 RKTFFFLT
-28 FAVLAVFCV
+28 FIVMAIFCV

-84 YEAAEKLL
+84 YDAAEKLA
-92 PRLEAVDGVHSVEFD
+92 PKIGAIDGVHSVEFD
-107 ATEDH
+107 ATEAH

-118 LFAVTFDGDTTSAV
+118 LFAVTFDGDTTSEV
-132 SEAAMD
+132 SEKAMD
-138 EIKSLLS
+138 EIKSLLAD
-145 GYDCY
+145 YDTY

-156 NPLEQTIKSEMVVV
+156 NPMEQTIKSEMVVV
-170 LGIAIFII
+170 LGIAVFII
-178 VAVLLFTSNTYMEIP
+178 IAVLLFTSKTYMEIP

-275 SGLAALTLMHF
+275 SGLAALSLMHF

-311 PGLLVLFSKAIDKTH
+311 PGLLVLFSKLIDKTH
-326 HKSFVPKITLW
+326 HRSFVPKISLW

-342 KTRYIIPPLFLIV
+342 KTRYVIPPLFLII
-355 AAAAFVFSNRCPYV
+355 AAAAFVFANRCPYV

-395 TDNLVAMLVPSGDYE
+395 TDNLVAMLVPSGSYE
-410 KEARLLKAI
+410 KEAQLLNVISAQ
-419 AALPEVESCMGLA
+419 PEVESAMGLA
-432 NIEAMDGYTVTSALK
+432 NIEAMDGYTVTSALT

-482 IDDYAVPL
+482 IDDYTVPL
-490 LDMITYLKQQKDEG
+490 VDIVLFLRDQENAGYIT
-504 YVSLERDMSE
+504 LERDMSD

-520 AELDFGRAQLE
+520 AELEFGLAQLE
-531 GENWSRFVIYLDL
+531 GENWSRFVIYLNL
-544 PEEADETFDFLETL
+544 PEESERPMSSSTRSTASPGRITATASSSA
-558 RAQAKVFY
+558 RA
-566 DDCVLVGE
+566 
-574 SVNARDL
+574 
-581 RSSFSTDNLL
+581 
-591 ISILSALFVVA
+591 
-602 VLLFTFKSV
+602 
-611 GLPILLI
+611 
-618 IVIQSSVWINFS
+618 
-630 VPYLTSSNLFFISY
+630 
-644 LIVSAIQ
+644 
-651 MGANIDYAIVISS
+651 
-664 RYFDLKKSMPIKEAM
+664 
-679 VETLNQAFPTI
+679 
-690 ITSGA
+690 
-695 MLASAG
+695 
-701 LIIGRMTSDNTISSI
+701 
-716 GTCLGRGTIISIF
+716 
-729 LVMGVLPQILLLGDL
+729 
-744 LIEKTAFAIKGP
+744 
-756 EITHVEGSTI
+756 
-766 RLHGRVRG
+766 
-774 QISGFID
+774 
-781 ADVRGVFQGS
+781 
-791 LHAMVES
+791 
-798 GTIEVDET
+798 
-806 RPELPPSEELAGDG
+806 
-820 DESETGEEK
+820 
-829 GDDI
+829 

>member
-1 MEKRSGGSFMQK
+1 MDKKSGGSFMQK

-20 RKTLFFLL
+20 MKTFFFLT
-28 FAVLAVFCV
+28 FIVMAIFCV

-84 YEAAEKLL
+84 YDAAAKLA
-92 PRLEAVDGVHSVEFD
+92 PQIEVINGVHSVEFD
-107 ATEDH
+107 DTEDH

-118 LFAVTFDGDTTSAV
+118 LFAVTFDGDTTSEV
-132 SEAAMD
+132 SEKAMD
-138 EIKSLLS
+138 EIKSLLAD
-145 GYDCY
+145 YDTY

-156 NPLEQTIKSEMVVV
+156 NPMEQTIKSEMVVV
-170 LGIAIFII
+170 LGIAVFII
-178 VAVLLFTSNTYMEIP
+178 IAVLLFTSKTYMEIP

-275 SGLAALTLMHF
+275 SGLAALSLMHF

-295 LIKAIV
+295 LIKAII

-311 PGLLVLFSKAIDKTH
+311 PGLLVLFSKLIDKTH
-326 HKSFVPKITLW
+326 HRSFVPKISLW
-337 GKLTV
+337 GKLTI
-342 KTRYIIPPLFLIV
+342 KTRYVIPPLFLII
-355 AAAAFVFSNRCPYV
+355 AAAAFVFANRCPYV

-395 TDNLVAMLVPSGDYE
+395 TDNLVAMLVPSGSYE
-410 KEARLLKAI
+410 KEAQLLNVISAQ
-419 AALPEVESCMGLA
+419 PEVESAMGLA
-432 NIEAMDGYTVTSALK
+432 NIEAMDGYTVTSALT

-482 IDDYAVPL
+482 IDDYTVPL
-490 LDMITYLKQQKDEG
+490 VDIVLFLRDQENAGYIT
-504 YVSLERDMSE
+504 LERDMSD

-520 AELDFGRAQLE
+520 AELEFGLAQLE
-531 GENWSRFVIYLDL
+531 GENWSRFVIYLNL
-544 PEEADETFDFLETL
+544 PEESEETYEFLDTL
-558 RAQAKVFY
+558 HGIAGAY
-566 DDCVLVGE
+566 YSDCVLVGE

-591 ISILSALFVVA
+591 ISILSALFVVV
-602 VLLFTFKSV
+602 VLLFTFRSV
-611 GLPILLI
+611 GLPLLLI
-618 IVIQSSVWINFS
+618 IVIQSSIWINFS

-664 RYFDLKKSMPIKEAM
+664 RYLDLKKSMPIKEAM
-679 VETLNQAFPTI
+679 IETLNQAFPTI

-729 LVMGVLPQILLLGDL
+729 LVMGVLPQILLLGDI
-744 LIEKTAFAIKGP
+744 LIEKTAFAIKAP

-774 QISGFID
+774 QISGFVD
-781 ADVRGVFQGS
+781 ADIQGVFQGS

-798 GTIEVDET
+798 GAIEVDET
-806 RPELPPSEELAGDG
+806 RAELPP
-820 DESETGEEK
+820 
-829 GDDI
+829 GDDTTPADDRGEDTSNED

>member
-1 MEKRSGGSFMQK
+1 MDKKSGGSFMQK

-20 RKTLFFLL
+20 RKTFFFLT
-28 FAVLAVFCV
+28 FIVMAIFCV

-84 YEAAEKLL
+84 YDAAEKLA
-92 PRLEAVDGVHSVEFD
+92 PKIGAIDGVRSVEFD
-107 ATEDH
+107 ATEAH

-118 LFAVTFDGDTTSAV
+118 LFAVTFDGDTTSEV
-132 SEAAMD
+132 SEKAMD
-138 EIKSLLS
+138 EIKSLLAD
-145 GYDCY
+145 YDTY

-156 NPLEQTIKSEMVVV
+156 NPMEQTIKSEMVVV
-170 LGIAIFII
+170 LGIAVFII
-178 VAVLLFTSNTYMEIP
+178 IAVLLFTSKTYMEIP

-275 SGLAALTLMHF
+275 SGLAALSLMHF

-311 PGLLVLFSKAIDKTH
+311 PGLLVLFSKLIDKTH
-326 HKSFVPKITLW
+326 HRSFVPKISLW

-342 KTRYIIPPLFLIV
+342 KTRYVIPPLFLII
-355 AAAAFVFSNRCPYV
+355 AAAAFVFANRCPYV

-395 TDNLVAMLVPSGDYE
+395 TDNLVAMLVPSGSYE
-410 KEARLLKAI
+410 KEAQLLNVISAQ
-419 AALPEVESCMGLA
+419 PEVESAMGLA
-432 NIEAMDGYTVTSALK
+432 NIEAMDGYTVTSALT

-482 IDDYAVPL
+482 IDDYTVPL
-490 LDMITYLKQQKDEG
+490 VDIVLFLRDQENAGYIT
-504 YVSLERDMSE
+504 LERDMSD

-520 AELDFGRAQLE
+520 AELEFGLAQLE
-531 GENWSRFVIYLDL
+531 GENWSRFVIYLNL
-544 PEEADETFDFLETL
+544 PEESEETYEFLDTL
-558 RAQAKVFY
+558 HGIAGAY
-566 DDCVLVGE
+566 YSDCVLVGE

-591 ISILSALFVVA
+591 ISILSALFVVV
-602 VLLFTFKSV
+602 VLLFTFRSV
-611 GLPILLI
+611 GLPLLLI
-618 IVIQSSVWINFS
+618 IVIQSSIWINFS

-664 RYFDLKKSMPIKEAM
+664 RYLELKKSLPIKEAM

-729 LVMGVLPQILLLGDL
+729 LVMGVLPQILLLGDI
-744 LIEKTAFAIKGP
+744 LIEKTAFAIKVP

-774 QISGFID
+774 QISGFVD
-781 ADVRGVFQGS
+781 ADIQGVFQGS

-798 GTIEVDET
+798 GAIEVDET
-806 RPELPPSEELAGDG
+806 RAELPP
-820 DESETGEEK
+820 
-829 GDDI
+829 GDDTTPADDRGEDTSNED

>member
-1 MEKRSGGSFMQK
+1 MDKKSGGSFMQK

-20 RKTLFFLL
+20 RKTFFFLA
-28 FAVLAVFCV
+28 FIVMAIFCV

-44 VNDDITSYLAKD
+44 VNDDITSYLAKG

-84 YEAAEKLL
+84 YDAAEKLA
-92 PRLEAVDGVHSVEFD
+92 PKIGAIDGVRSVEFD
-107 ATEDH
+107 ATEAH

-118 LFAVTFDGDTTSAV
+118 LFAVTFDGDTTSEV
-132 SEAAMD
+132 SEKAMD
-138 EIKSLLS
+138 EIKSLLAD
-145 GYDCY
+145 YDTY

-156 NPLEQTIKSEMVVV
+156 NPMEQTIKSEMVVV
-170 LGIAIFII
+170 LGIAVFII
-178 VAVLLFTSNTYMEIP
+178 IAVLLFTSKTYMEIP

-311 PGLLVLFSKAIDKTH
+311 PGLLVLFSKLIDKTH
-326 HKSFVPKITLW
+326 HRSFVPKISLW

-342 KTRYIIPPLFLIV
+342 KTRYVIPPLFLII
-355 AAAAFVFSNRCPYV
+355 AAAAFVFANRCPYV

-395 TDNLVAMLVPSGDYE
+395 TDNLVAMLVPSGSYE
-410 KEARLLKAI
+410 KEAQLLNVISAQ
-419 AALPEVESCMGLA
+419 PEVESAMGLA
-432 NIEAMDGYTVTSALK
+432 NIEAMDGYTVTSALT

-482 IDDYAVPL
+482 IDDYTVPL
-490 LDMITYLKQQKDEG
+490 VDIVLFLRDQENAGYIT
-504 YVSLERDMSE
+504 LERDMSD

-520 AELDFGRAQLE
+520 AELEFGFAQLE
-531 GENWSRFVIYLDL
+531 GENWSRFVIYLNL
-544 PEEADETFDFLETL
+544 PEESEETYEFLDTL
-558 RAQAKVFY
+558 HGIAGAY
-566 DDCVLVGE
+566 YSDCVLVGE

-591 ISILSALFVVA
+591 ISILSALFVVV
-602 VLLFTFKSV
+602 VLLFTFRSV
-611 GLPILLI
+611 GLPLLLI
-618 IVIQSSVWINFS
+618 IVIQSSIWINFS

-664 RYFDLKKSMPIKEAM
+664 RYLDLKKSMPIKEAM
-679 VETLNQAFPTI
+679 IETLNQAFPTI

-729 LVMGVLPQILLLGDL
+729 LVMGVLPQILLLGDI
-744 LIEKTAFAIKGP
+744 LIEKTAFAIKVP

-774 QISGFID
+774 QISGFVD
-781 ADVRGVFQGS
+781 ADIQGVFQGS

-798 GTIEVDET
+798 GAIEVDET
-806 RPELPPSEELAGDG
+806 RAELPP
-820 DESETGEEK
+820 
-829 GDDI
+829 GDDTTPADDRGEDTSNED

>member
-1 MEKRSGGSFMQK
+1 MDKKSGGSFMQK

-20 RKTLFFLL
+20 RKTFFFLT
-28 FAVLAVFCV
+28 FIVMAIFCV

-84 YEAAEKLL
+84 YDAAEKLA
-92 PRLEAVDGVHSVEFD
+92 PKIGAIDGVRSVEFD
-107 ATEDH
+107 ATEAH

-118 LFAVTFDGDTTSAV
+118 LFAVTFDGDTTSEV
-132 SEAAMD
+132 SEKAMD
-138 EIKSLLS
+138 EIKSLLAD
-145 GYDCY
+145 YDTY

-156 NPLEQTIKSEMVVV
+156 NPMEQTIKSEMVVV
-170 LGIAIFII
+170 LGIAVFII
-178 VAVLLFTSNTYMEIP
+178 IAVLLFTSKTYMEIP

-275 SGLAALTLMHF
+275 SGLAALSLMHF

-311 PGLLVLFSKAIDKTH
+311 PGLLVLFSKLIDKTH
-326 HKSFVPKITLW
+326 HRSFVPKISLW

-342 KTRYIIPPLFLIV
+342 KTRYVIPPLFLII
-355 AAAAFVFSNRCPYV
+355 AAAAFVFANRCPYV

-395 TDNLVAMLVPSGDYE
+395 TDNLVAMLVPSGSYE
-410 KEARLLKAI
+410 KEAQLLNVISAQ
-419 AALPEVESCMGLA
+419 PEVESAMGLA
-432 NIEAMDGYTVTSALK
+432 NIEAMDGYTVTSALT

-482 IDDYAVPL
+482 IDDYTVPL
-490 LDMITYLKQQKDEG
+490 VDIVLFLRDQENAGYIT
-504 YVSLERDMSE
+504 LERDMSD

-520 AELDFGRAQLE
+520 AELEFGLAQLE
-531 GENWSRFVIYLDL
+531 GENWSRFVIYLNL
-544 PEEADETFDFLETL
+544 PEESEETYEFLDTL
-558 RAQAKVFY
+558 HGIAGAY
-566 DDCVLVGE
+566 YSDCVLVGE

-591 ISILSALFVVA
+591 ISILSALFVVV
-602 VLLFTFKSV
+602 VLLFTFRSV
-611 GLPILLI
+611 GLPLLLI
-618 IVIQSSVWINFS
+618 IVIQSSIWINFS

-664 RYFDLKKSMPIKEAM
+664 RYFELKKSLPIKEAM

-729 LVMGVLPQILLLGDL
+729 LVMGVLPQILLLGDI
-744 LIEKTAFAIKGP
+744 LIEKTAFAIKVP

-774 QISGFID
+774 QISGFVD
-781 ADVRGVFQGS
+781 ADIQGVFQGS

-798 GTIEVDET
+798 GAIEVDET
-806 RPELPPSEELAGDG
+806 RAELPP
-820 DESETGEEK
+820 
-829 GDDI
+829 GDDTTPADDRGEDTSNED

>member
-1 MEKRSGGSFMQK
+1 MDKKSGGSFMQK

-20 RKTLFFLL
+20 RKTFFFLA
-28 FAVLAVFCV
+28 FIVMAIFCV

-84 YEAAEKLL
+84 YDAAEKLA
-92 PRLEAVDGVHSVEFD
+92 PKIGAIDGVRSVEFD
-107 ATEDH
+107 ATEAH

-118 LFAVTFDGDTTSAV
+118 LFAVTFDGDTTSEV
-132 SEAAMD
+132 SEKAMD
-138 EIKSLLS
+138 EMKSLLAD
-145 GYDCY
+145 YDTY

-156 NPLEQTIKSEMVVV
+156 NPMEQTIKSEMVVV
-170 LGIAIFII
+170 LGIAVFII
-178 VAVLLFTSNTYMEIP
+178 IAVLLFTSKTYMEIP

-311 PGLLVLFSKAIDKTH
+311 PGLLVLFSKLIDKTH
-326 HKSFVPKITLW
+326 HRSFVPKISLW

-342 KTRYIIPPLFLIV
+342 KTRYVIPPLFLII
-355 AAAAFVFSNRCPYV
+355 AAAAFVFANRCPYV

-395 TDNLVAMLVPSGDYE
+395 TDNLVAMLVPSGSYE
-410 KEARLLKAI
+410 KEAQLLNVISAQ
-419 AALPEVESCMGLA
+419 PEVESAMGLA
-432 NIEAMDGYTVTSALK
+432 NIEAMDGYTVTSALT

-482 IDDYAVPL
+482 IDDYTVPL
-490 LDMITYLKQQKDEG
+490 VDIVLFLRDQENAGYIT
-504 YVSLERDMSE
+504 LERDMSD

-520 AELDFGRAQLE
+520 AELEFGLAQLE
-531 GENWSRFVIYLDL
+531 GENWSRFVIYLNL
-544 PEEADETFDFLETL
+544 PEESEETYEFLDTL
-558 RAQAKVFY
+558 HGIAGAY
-566 DDCVLVGE
+566 YSDCVLVGE

-591 ISILSALFVVA
+591 ISILSALFVVV
-602 VLLFTFKSV
+602 VLLFTFRSV
-611 GLPILLI
+611 GLPLLLM
-618 IVIQSSVWINFS
+618 IVIQSSIWINFS

-664 RYFDLKKSMPIKEAM
+664 RYLDLKKSMPIKEAM
-679 VETLNQAFPTI
+679 IETLNQAFPTI

-729 LVMGVLPQILLLGDL
+729 LVMGVLPQILLLGDI
-744 LIEKTAFAIKGP
+744 LIEKTAFAIKAP

-774 QISGFID
+774 QISGFVD
-781 ADVRGVFQGS
+781 ADIQGVFQGS

-798 GTIEVDET
+798 GAIEEDET
-806 RPELPPSEELAGDG
+806 RAELPP
-820 DESETGEEK
+820 
-829 GDDI
+829 GDDTTPADDRGEDTSNED

>member
-1 MEKRSGGSFMQK
+1 MDKKGGSSFMQK

-20 RKTLFFLL
+20 RKTFFFLA
-28 FAVLAVFCV
+28 FIVMAVFCA

-63 DIMESE
+63 DIMDSE

-84 YEAAEKLL
+84 YDAAEKLA
-92 PRLEAVDGVHSVEFD
+92 PKIGAIDGVHSVEFD
-107 ATEDH
+107 ATEAH

-118 LFAVTFDGDTTSAV
+118 LFAVTFDGDTTSEV
-132 SEAAMD
+132 SEKAMD
-138 EIKSLLS
+138 EIKSLLAD
-145 GYDCY
+145 YDTY

-156 NPLEQTIKSEMVVV
+156 NPMEQTIKSEMVVV
-170 LGIAIFII
+170 LGIAVFII
-178 VAVLLFTSNTYMEIP
+178 IAVLLFTSKTYMEIP

-275 SGLAALTLMHF
+275 SGLAALSLMHF

-295 LIKAIV
+295 LIKAII

-311 PGLLVLFSKAIDKTH
+311 PGLLVLFSKLIDKTH
-326 HKSFVPKITLW
+326 HRSFVPKISLW

-342 KTRYIIPPLFLIV
+342 KTRYVIPPLFLII
-355 AAAAFVFSNRCPYV
+355 AAAAFVFANRCPYV

-395 TDNLVAMLVPSGDYE
+395 TDNLVAMLVPSGSYE
-410 KEARLLKAI
+410 KEAQLLNVISAQ
-419 AALPEVESCMGLA
+419 PEVESAMGLA
-432 NIEAMDGYTVTSALK
+432 NIEAMDGYTVTSALT

-482 IDDYAVPL
+482 IDDYTVPL
-490 LDMITYLKQQKDEG
+490 VDIVLFLRDQENAGYIT
-504 YVSLERDMSE
+504 LERDMSD

-520 AELDFGRAQLE
+520 AELEFGLAQLE
-531 GENWSRFVIYLDL
+531 GENWSRFVIYLNL
-544 PEEADETFDFLETL
+544 PEESEETYEFLDTL
-558 RAQAKVFY
+558 HGIAGAY
-566 DDCVLVGE
+566 YSDCVLVGE

-591 ISILSALFVVA
+591 ISILSALFVVV
-602 VLLFTFKSV
+602 VLLFTFRSV
-611 GLPILLI
+611 GLPLLLI
-618 IVIQSSVWINFS
+618 IVIQSSIWINFS

-664 RYFDLKKSMPIKEAM
+664 RYLDLKKSMPIKEAM
-679 VETLNQAFPTI
+679 IETLNQAFPTI

-729 LVMGVLPQILLLGDL
+729 LVMGVLPQILLLGDI
-744 LIEKTAFAIKGP
+744 LIEKTAFAIKVP

-774 QISGFID
+774 QISGFVD
-781 ADVRGVFQGS
+781 ADIQGVFQGS

-798 GTIEVDET
+798 GAIEVDET
-806 RPELPPSEELAGDG
+806 RAELPP
-820 DESETGEEK
+820 
-829 GDDI
+829 GDDTTPADDRGEDTSNED

>member
-1 MEKRSGGSFMQK
+1 MEKGSGGSFMQK

-20 RKTLFFLL
+20 RKTFFFLL

-69 FTTFATANVMVSSIT
+69 FTTFATAEVMVSSIT
-84 YEAAEKLL
+84 YETAERLL
-92 PRLEAVDGVHSVEFD
+92 PQIEVIDGVHSVEFD
-107 ATEDH
+107 ATQEH

-118 LFAVTFDGDTTSAV
+118 LFTVTFDGDTTSPV
-132 SEAAMD
+132 SEGAMD
-138 EIKSLLS
+138 EIKALLADYDTYVSS
-145 GYDCY
+145 G
-150 ISSEVG
+150 VG

-193 VLLITFGAAA
+193 VLLVTFGAAA

-237 ILCHRYTEEREHLE
+237 ILCHRYTEEREHAQ

-275 SGLAALTLMHF
+275 SGLAALALMHF

-295 LIKAIV
+295 LIKAII

-326 HKSFVPKITLW
+326 HRSFVPKISLW

-342 KTRYIIPPLFLIV
+342 KTRYVIPPLFLIV
-355 AAAAFVFSNRCPYV
+355 AAAAFFFSNRCPYV
-369 YGYSTLDTVKQNE
+369 FGYSTLDTVKQNE

-410 KEARLLKAI
+410 REAKLLRDI
-419 AALPEVESCMGLA
+419 AAMPEVKSCMGLA

-531 GENWSRFVIYLDL
+531 GENWSRFVLYLDL

-558 RAQAKVFY
+558 RAQAKLYY

-591 ISILSALFVVA
+591 ISILSALFVVI

-664 RYFDLKKSMPIKEAM
+664 RYLELKKSLPIKEAM

-744 LIEKTAFAIKGP
+744 LIEKTAFVIKGP

-774 QISGFID
+774 QISGFVD
-781 ADVRGVFQGS
+781 ADVHGVFQGS

-798 GTIEVDET
+798 GALEADET
-806 RPELPPSEELAGDG
+806 RPELTAGAEPPAEDK
-820 DESETGEEK
+820 GEENVNE
-829 GDDI
+829 D

>member
-1 MEKRSGGSFMQK
+1 MDKKGGGSFMQK

-20 RKTLFFLL
+20 RKTFFFLA
-28 FAVLAVFCV
+28 FIVMAVFCA

-84 YEAAEKLL
+84 YDAAAKLA
-92 PRLEAVDGVHSVEFD
+92 PQIEVINGVHSVEFD
-107 ATEDH
+107 DTEDH

-118 LFAVTFDGDTTSAV
+118 LFAVTFDGDTTSEV
-132 SEAAMD
+132 SEKAMD
-138 EIKSLLS
+138 EIKSLLAD
-145 GYDCY
+145 YDTY

-170 LGIAIFII
+170 LGIAVFII
-178 VAVLLFTSNTYMEIP
+178 IAVLLFTSKTYMEIP

-311 PGLLVLFSKAIDKTH
+311 PGLLVLFSKLIDKTH
-326 HKSFVPKITLW
+326 HRSFVPRISLW

-342 KTRYIIPPLFLIV
+342 KTRYVVPPLFLVI
-355 AAAAFVFSNRCPYV
+355 AAAAFVFANRCPYV

-395 TDNLVAMLVPSGDYE
+395 TDNLVAMLVPSGNYE
-410 KEARLLKAI
+410 KEAKLLNAI
-419 AALPEVESCMGLA
+419 SALPEVESAMGLA
-432 NIEAMDGYTVTSALK
+432 NIEAMDGYTVTSALT

-482 IDDYAVPL
+482 IDDYTVPL
-490 LDMITYLKQQKDEG
+490 VNMVLYLRDQKDAG
-504 YVSLERDMSE
+504 YVTLERDME
-514 MLDEMC
+514 KTLDDMC
-520 AELDFGRAQLE
+520 AELEFGLAQLE
-531 GENWSRFVIYLDL
+531 GENWSRFVIYLNL
-544 PEEADETFDFLETL
+544 PEESEETYEFLDSLHGIAGTY
-558 RAQAKVFY
+558 Y

-591 ISILSALFVVA
+591 ISILSALFVVV
-602 VLLFTFKSV
+602 VLLFTFRSV

-618 IVIQSSVWINFS
+618 IVIQSSIWINFS

-664 RYFDLKKSMPIKEAM
+664 RYLDLKKSMPIKEAM
-679 VETLNQAFPTI
+679 IETLNQAFPTI

-729 LVMGVLPQILLLGDL
+729 LVMGVLPQILLLGDI
-744 LIEKTAFAIKGP
+744 LIEKTAFAIKAP

-774 QISGFID
+774 QISGFVD
-781 ADVRGVFQGS
+781 ADIQGVFQGS

-798 GTIEVDET
+798 GAIEVDET
-806 RPELPPSEELAGDG
+806 RAELPP
-820 DESETGEEK
+820 
-829 GDDI
+829 GDDTTPADDRGEDTSNED

>member
-1 MEKRSGGSFMQK
+1 MDKKSGGSFMQK

-20 RKTLFFLL
+20 RKTFFFLT
-28 FAVLAVFCV
+28 FIVMAIFCV

-84 YEAAEKLL
+84 YDAAEKLA
-92 PRLEAVDGVHSVEFD
+92 PKIGAIDGVHSVEFD
-107 ATEDH
+107 ATEAH

-118 LFAVTFDGDTTSAV
+118 LFAVTFDGDTTSEV
-132 SEAAMD
+132 SEKAMD
-138 EIKSLLS
+138 EIKSLLAD
-145 GYDCY
+145 YDTY

-156 NPLEQTIKSEMVVV
+156 NPMEQTIKSEMVVV
-170 LGIAIFII
+170 LGIAVFII
-178 VAVLLFTSNTYMEIP
+178 IAVLLFTSKTYMEIP

-275 SGLAALTLMHF
+275 SGLAALSLMHF

-295 LIKAIV
+295 LIKAII

-311 PGLLVLFSKAIDKTH
+311 PGLLVLFSKLIDKTH
-326 HKSFVPKITLW
+326 HRSFVPKISLW
-337 GKLTV
+337 GKMTV
-342 KTRYIIPPLFLIV
+342 KTRYVIPPLFLII
-355 AAAAFVFSNRCPYV
+355 AAAAFVFANRCPYV

-395 TDNLVAMLVPSGDYE
+395 TDNLVAMLVPSGSYE
-410 KEARLLKAI
+410 KEAQLLNVISAQ
-419 AALPEVESCMGLA
+419 PEVESAMGLA
-432 NIEAMDGYTVTSALK
+432 NIEAMDGYTVTSALT

-482 IDDYAVPL
+482 IDDYTVPL
-490 LDMITYLKQQKDEG
+490 VDIVLFLRDQENAGYIT
-504 YVSLERDMSE
+504 LERDMSD

-520 AELDFGRAQLE
+520 AELEFGLAQLE
-531 GENWSRFVIYLDL
+531 GENWSRFVIYLNL
-544 PEEADETFDFLETL
+544 PEESEETYEFLDAL
-558 RAQAKVFY
+558 HGIAGAY
-566 DDCVLVGE
+566 YSDCVLVGE

-591 ISILSALFVVA
+591 ISILSALFVVV
-602 VLLFTFKSV
+602 VLLFTFRSV
-611 GLPILLI
+611 GLPLLLI
-618 IVIQSSVWINFS
+618 IVIQSSIWINFS

-664 RYFDLKKSMPIKEAM
+664 RYLDLKKSMPIKEAM
-679 VETLNQAFPTI
+679 IETLNQAFPTI

-729 LVMGVLPQILLLGDL
+729 LVMGVLPQILLLGDI
-744 LIEKTAFAIKGP
+744 LIEKTAFAIKVP

-774 QISGFID
+774 QISGFVD
-781 ADVRGVFQGS
+781 ADIQGVFQGS

-798 GTIEVDET
+798 GAIEVDET
-806 RPELPPSEELAGDG
+806 RAELPP
-820 DESETGEEK
+820 
-829 GDDI
+829 GDDTTPADDRGEDTSNED

>member
-1 MEKRSGGSFMQK
+1 MDKKSGGSFMQK

-20 RKTLFFLL
+20 WKTFFFLT
-28 FAVLAVFCV
+28 FIVMAIFCV

-84 YEAAEKLL
+84 YDAAEKLA
-92 PRLEAVDGVHSVEFD
+92 PKIGAIDGVHSVEFD
-107 ATEDH
+107 ATEAH

-118 LFAVTFDGDTTSAV
+118 LFAVTFDGDTTSEV
-132 SEAAMD
+132 SEKAMD
-138 EIKSLLS
+138 EIKSLLAD
-145 GYDCY
+145 YDTY

-156 NPLEQTIKSEMVVV
+156 NPMEQTIKSEMVVV
-170 LGIAIFII
+170 LGIAVFII
-178 VAVLLFTSNTYMEIP
+178 IAVLLFTSKTYMEIP

-275 SGLAALTLMHF
+275 SGLAALSLMHF

-295 LIKAIV
+295 LIKAII

-311 PGLLVLFSKAIDKTH
+311 PGLLVLFSKLIDKTH
-326 HKSFVPKITLW
+326 HRSFVPKISLW

-342 KTRYIIPPLFLIV
+342 KTRYVIPPLFLII
-355 AAAAFVFSNRCPYV
+355 AAAAFVFANRCPYV

-395 TDNLVAMLVPSGDYE
+395 TDNLVAMLVPSGSYE
-410 KEARLLKAI
+410 KEAQLLNVISAQ
-419 AALPEVESCMGLA
+419 PEVESAMGLA
-432 NIEAMDGYTVTSALK
+432 NIEAMDGYTVTSALT

-482 IDDYAVPL
+482 IDDYTVPL
-490 LDMITYLKQQKDEG
+490 VDIVLFLRDQENAGYIT
-504 YVSLERDMSE
+504 LERDMSD

-520 AELDFGRAQLE
+520 AELEFGLAQLE
-531 GENWSRFVIYLDL
+531 GENWSRFVIYLNL
-544 PEEADETFDFLETL
+544 PEESEETYEFLDTL
-558 RAQAKVFY
+558 HGIAGAY
-566 DDCVLVGE
+566 YSDCVLVGE

-591 ISILSALFVVA
+591 ISILSALFVVV
-602 VLLFTFKSV
+602 VLLFTFRSV
-611 GLPILLI
+611 GLPLLLI
-618 IVIQSSVWINFS
+618 IVIQSSIWINFS

-664 RYFDLKKSMPIKEAM
+664 RYLDLKKSMPIKEAM
-679 VETLNQAFPTI
+679 IETLNQAFPTI

-729 LVMGVLPQILLLGDL
+729 LVMGVLPQILLLGDI
-744 LIEKTAFAIKGP
+744 LIEKTAFAIKVP

-774 QISGFID
+774 QISGFVD
-781 ADVRGVFQGS
+781 ADIQGVFQGS

-798 GTIEVDET
+798 GAIEVDET
-806 RPELPPSEELAGDG
+806 RAELPP
-820 DESETGEEK
+820 
-829 GDDI
+829 GDDTTPADDRGEDTSNED

>member
-1 MEKRSGGSFMQK
+1 MDKKSGGSFMQK

-20 RKTLFFLL
+20 RKTFFFLT
-28 FAVLAVFCV
+28 FIVMAIFCV

-84 YEAAEKLL
+84 YDAAEKLA
-92 PRLEAVDGVHSVEFD
+92 PKIGAIDGVHSVEFD
-107 ATEDH
+107 ATEAH

-118 LFAVTFDGDTTSAV
+118 LFAVTFDGDTTSEV
-132 SEAAMD
+132 SEKAMD
-138 EIKSLLS
+138 EIKSLLAD
-145 GYDCY
+145 YDTY

-156 NPLEQTIKSEMVVV
+156 NPMEQTIKSEMVVV
-170 LGIAIFII
+170 LGIAVFII
-178 VAVLLFTSNTYMEIP
+178 IAVLLFTSKTYMEIP

-275 SGLAALTLMHF
+275 SGLAALSLMHF

-295 LIKAIV
+295 LIKAII

-311 PGLLVLFSKAIDKTH
+311 PGLLVLFSKLIDKTH
-326 HKSFVPKITLW
+326 HRSFVPKISLW
-337 GKLTV
+337 GKMTV
-342 KTRYIIPPLFLIV
+342 KTRYVIPPLFLII
-355 AAAAFVFSNRCPYV
+355 AAAAFVFANRCPYV

-395 TDNLVAMLVPSGDYE
+395 TDNLVAMLVPSGSYE
-410 KEARLLKAI
+410 KEAQLLNVISAQ
-419 AALPEVESCMGLA
+419 PEVESAMGLA
-432 NIEAMDGYTVTSALK
+432 NIEAMDGYTVTSALT

-482 IDDYAVPL
+482 IDDYTVPL
-490 LDMITYLKQQKDEG
+490 VDIVLFLRDQENAGYIT
-504 YVSLERDMSE
+504 LERDMSD

-520 AELDFGRAQLE
+520 AELEFGLAQLE
-531 GENWSRFVIYLDL
+531 GENWSRFVIYLNL
-544 PEEADETFDFLETL
+544 PEESEETYEFLDTL
-558 RAQAKVFY
+558 HGIAGAY
-566 DDCVLVGE
+566 YSDCVLVGE

-591 ISILSALFVVA
+591 ISILSALFVVV
-602 VLLFTFKSV
+602 VLLFTFRSV
-611 GLPILLI
+611 GLPLLLI
-618 IVIQSSVWINFS
+618 IVIQSSIWINFS

-664 RYFDLKKSMPIKEAM
+664 RYLDLKKSMPIKEAM
-679 VETLNQAFPTI
+679 IETLNQAFPTI

-729 LVMGVLPQILLLGDL
+729 LVMGVLPQILLLGDI
-744 LIEKTAFAIKGP
+744 LIEKTAFAIKVP

-774 QISGFID
+774 QISGFVD
-781 ADVRGVFQGS
+781 ADIQGVFQGS

-798 GTIEVDET
+798 GAIEEDET
-806 RPELPPSEELAGDG
+806 RAELPP
-820 DESETGEEK
+820 
-829 GDDI
+829 GDDTTPADDRGEDTSNED

>member
-1 MEKRSGGSFMQK
+1 MDKKGGSSFMQK

-20 RKTLFFLL
+20 RKTFFFLA
-28 FAVLAVFCV
+28 FIVMAVFCA

-63 DIMESE
+63 DIMDSE

-84 YEAAEKLL
+84 YDAAAKLA
-92 PRLEAVDGVHSVEFD
+92 PQIEVINGVHSVEFD
-107 ATEDH
+107 DTEDH

-118 LFAVTFDGDTTSAV
+118 LFAVTFDGDTTSEV
-132 SEAAMD
+132 SEKAMD
-138 EIKSLLS
+138 EIKSLLAD
-145 GYDCY
+145 YDTY

-156 NPLEQTIKSEMVVV
+156 NPMEQTIKSEMVVV
-170 LGIAIFII
+170 LGIAVFII
-178 VAVLLFTSNTYMEIP
+178 IAVLLFTSKTYMEIP

-311 PGLLVLFSKAIDKTH
+311 PGLLVLFSKLIDKTH
-326 HKSFVPKITLW
+326 HRSFVPRISLW

-342 KTRYIIPPLFLIV
+342 KTRYVIPPLFLII
-355 AAAAFVFSNRCPYV
+355 AAAAFVFANRCPYV

-395 TDNLVAMLVPSGDYE
+395 TDNLVAMLVPSGNYE
-410 KEARLLKAI
+410 KEAKLLNAI
-419 AALPEVESCMGLA
+419 SALPEVESAMGLA
-432 NIEAMDGYTVTSALK
+432 NIEAMDGYTVTSALT

-482 IDDYAVPL
+482 IDDYTVPL
-490 LDMITYLKQQKDEG
+490 VNMVLYLRDQKDAG
-504 YVSLERDMSE
+504 YVTLERDME
-514 MLDEMC
+514 KTLDDMC
-520 AELDFGRAQLE
+520 AELEFGLAQLE
-531 GENWSRFVIYLDL
+531 GENWSRFVIYLNL
-544 PEEADETFDFLETL
+544 PEESEETYEFLDSLHGIAGT
-558 RAQAKVFY
+558 Y
-566 DDCVLVGE
+566 YYDCVHVGK

-591 ISILSALFVVA
+591 ISILSALFVVV
-602 VLLFTFKSV
+602 VLLFTFRSV
-611 GLPILLI
+611 GLPLLLI
-618 IVIQSSVWINFS
+618 IVIQSIWINFS

-664 RYFDLKKSMPIKEAM
+664 RYLDLKKSMPIKEAM
-679 VETLNQAFPTI
+679 IETLNQAFPTI

-729 LVMGVLPQILLLGDL
+729 LVMGVLPQILLLGDI
-744 LIEKTAFAIKGP
+744 LIEKTAFAIKAP

-774 QISGFID
+774 QISGFVD
-781 ADVRGVFQGS
+781 ADIQGVFQGS
-791 LHAMVES
+791 LHAMVEA
-798 GTIEVDET
+798 GAIEVDET
-806 RPELPPSEELAGDG
+806 RAELPP
-820 DESETGEEK
+820 
-829 GDDI
+829 GDDTTPADDRGEDTSNED

>member
-1 MEKRSGGSFMQK
+1 MDKKGGSSFMQK

-20 RKTLFFLL
+20 RKTFFFLT
-28 FAVLAVFCV
+28 FIVMAVFCV

-63 DIMESE
+63 YIMESE

-84 YEAAEKLL
+84 YDAAEKLA
-92 PRLEAVDGVHSVEFD
+92 PKIGAIDGVHSVEFD
-107 ATEDH
+107 ATEAH

-118 LFAVTFDGDTTSAV
+118 LFAVTFDGDTTSEV
-132 SEAAMD
+132 SEKAMD
-138 EIKSLLS
+138 EIKSLLAD
-145 GYDCY
+145 YDTY

-156 NPLEQTIKSEMVVV
+156 NPMEQTIKSEMVVV
-170 LGIAIFII
+170 LGIAVFII
-178 VAVLLFTSNTYMEIP
+178 IAVLLFTSKTYMEIP

-222 IAVVLQLALAIDYAI
+222 IAEVLQLALAIDYAI

-275 SGLAALTLMHF
+275 SGLAALSLMHF

-295 LIKAIV
+295 LIKAII

-311 PGLLVLFSKAIDKTH
+311 PGLLVLFSKLIDKTH
-326 HKSFVPKITLW
+326 HRSFVPKISLW
-337 GKLTV
+337 GKMTV
-342 KTRYIIPPLFLIV
+342 KTRYVIPPLFLII
-355 AAAAFVFSNRCPYV
+355 AAAAFVFANRCPYV

-395 TDNLVAMLVPSGDYE
+395 TDNLVAMLVPSGSYE
-410 KEARLLKAI
+410 KEAQLLNVISAQ
-419 AALPEVESCMGLA
+419 PEVESAMGLA
-432 NIEAMDGYTVTSALK
+432 NIEAMDGYTVTSALT

-482 IDDYAVPL
+482 IDDYTVPL
-490 LDMITYLKQQKDEG
+490 VDIVLFLRDQENAGYIT
-504 YVSLERDMSE
+504 LERDMSD

-520 AELDFGRAQLE
+520 AELEFGLAQLE
-531 GENWSRFVIYLDL
+531 GENWSRFVIYLNL
-544 PEEADETFDFLETL
+544 PEESEETYEFLDTL
-558 RAQAKVFY
+558 HGIAGAY
-566 DDCVLVGE
+566 YSDCVLVGE

-591 ISILSALFVVA
+591 ISILSALFVVV
-602 VLLFTFKSV
+602 VLLFTFRSV
-611 GLPILLI
+611 GLPLLLI
-618 IVIQSSVWINFS
+618 IVIQSSIWINFS

-664 RYFDLKKSMPIKEAM
+664 RYLDLKKSMPIKEAM
-679 VETLNQAFPTI
+679 IETLNQAFPTI

-729 LVMGVLPQILLLGDL
+729 LVMGVLPQILLLGDI
-744 LIEKTAFAIKGP
+744 LIEKTAFAIKVP

-774 QISGFID
+774 QISGFVD
-781 ADVRGVFQGS
+781 ADIQGVFQGS

-798 GTIEVDET
+798 GAIEVDET
-806 RPELPPSEELAGDG
+806 RAELPP
-820 DESETGEEK
+820 
-829 GDDI
+829 GDDTTPADDRGEDTSNED

>member
-1 MEKRSGGSFMQK
+1 MDKKSGGSFMQK

-20 RKTLFFLL
+20 RKTFFFLA
-28 FAVLAVFCV
+28 FIVMAIFCV

-84 YEAAEKLL
+84 YDAAEKLA
-92 PRLEAVDGVHSVEFD
+92 PKIGAIDGVRSVEFD
-107 ATEDH
+107 ATEAH

-118 LFAVTFDGDTTSAV
+118 LFAVTFDGDTTSEV
-132 SEAAMD
+132 SEKAMD
-138 EIKSLLS
+138 EIKSLLAD
-145 GYDCY
+145 YDTY

-156 NPLEQTIKSEMVVV
+156 NPMEQTIKSEMVVV
-170 LGIAIFII
+170 LGIAVFII
-178 VAVLLFTSNTYMEIP
+178 IAVLLFTSKTYMEIP

-275 SGLAALTLMHF
+275 SGLAALSLMHF

-295 LIKAIV
+295 LIKAII

-311 PGLLVLFSKAIDKTH
+311 PGLLVLFSKLIDKTH
-326 HKSFVPKITLW
+326 HRSFVPKISLW
-337 GKLTV
+337 GKMTV
-342 KTRYIIPPLFLIV
+342 KTRYVIPPLFLII
-355 AAAAFVFSNRCPYV
+355 AAAAFVFANRCPYV

-395 TDNLVAMLVPSGDYE
+395 TDNLVAMLVPSGSYE
-410 KEARLLKAI
+410 KEAQLLNVISAQ
-419 AALPEVESCMGLA
+419 PEVESAMGLA
-432 NIEAMDGYTVTSALK
+432 NIEAMDGYTVTSALT

-482 IDDYAVPL
+482 IDDYTVPL
-490 LDMITYLKQQKDEG
+490 VDIVLFLRDQENAGYIT
-504 YVSLERDMSE
+504 LERDMSD

-520 AELDFGRAQLE
+520 AELEFGLAQLE
-531 GENWSRFVIYLDL
+531 GENWSRFVIYLNL
-544 PEEADETFDFLETL
+544 PEESEETYEFLDTL
-558 RAQAKVFY
+558 HGIAGAY
-566 DDCVLVGE
+566 YSDCVLVGE

-591 ISILSALFVVA
+591 ISILSALFVVV
-602 VLLFTFKSV
+602 VLLFTFRSV
-611 GLPILLI
+611 GLPLLLI
-618 IVIQSSVWINFS
+618 IVIQSSIWINFS

-664 RYFDLKKSMPIKEAM
+664 RYLDLKKSMPIKEAM
-679 VETLNQAFPTI
+679 IETLNQAFPTI

-729 LVMGVLPQILLLGDL
+729 LVMGVLPQILLLGDI
-744 LIEKTAFAIKGP
+744 LIEKTAFAIKVP

-774 QISGFID
+774 QISGFVD
-781 ADVRGVFQGS
+781 ADIQGVFQGS

-798 GTIEVDET
+798 GAIEVDET
-806 RPELPPSEELAGDG
+806 RAELPP
-820 DESETGEEK
+820 
-829 GDDI
+829 GDDTTPADDRGEDTSNED

>member
-1 MEKRSGGSFMQK
+1 MDKKSGGSFMQK

-20 RKTLFFLL
+20 RKTFFFLT
-28 FAVLAVFCV
+28 FIVMAIFCA

-63 DIMESE
+63 DIMDSE

-84 YEAAEKLL
+84 YDAAEKLA
-92 PRLEAVDGVHSVEFD
+92 PKIGAIDGVHSVEFD
-107 ATEDH
+107 ATEAH

-118 LFAVTFDGDTTSAV
+118 LFAVTFDGDTTSEV
-132 SEAAMD
+132 SEKAMD
-138 EIKSLLS
+138 EIKSLLAD
-145 GYDCY
+145 YDTY

-156 NPLEQTIKSEMVVV
+156 NPMEQTIKSEMVVV
-170 LGIAIFII
+170 LGIAVFII
-178 VAVLLFTSNTYMEIP
+178 IAVLLFTSKTYMEIP

-275 SGLAALTLMHF
+275 SGLAALSLMHF

-295 LIKAIV
+295 LIKAII

-311 PGLLVLFSKAIDKTH
+311 PGLLVLFSKLIDKTH
-326 HKSFVPKITLW
+326 HRSFVPKISLW

-342 KTRYIIPPLFLIV
+342 KTRYVIPPLFLII
-355 AAAAFVFSNRCPYV
+355 AAAAFVFANRCPYV

-395 TDNLVAMLVPSGDYE
+395 TDNLVAMLVPSGSYE
-410 KEARLLKAI
+410 KEAHLLNVISAQ
-419 AALPEVESCMGLA
+419 PEVESAMGLA
-432 NIEAMDGYTVTSALK
+432 NIEAMDGYTVTSALT

-482 IDDYAVPL
+482 IDDYTVPL
-490 LDMITYLKQQKDEG
+490 VDIVLFLRDQENAGYIT
-504 YVSLERDMSE
+504 LERDMSD

-520 AELDFGRAQLE
+520 AELEFGLAQLE
-531 GENWSRFVIYLDL
+531 GENWSRFVIYLNL
-544 PEEADETFDFLETL
+544 PEESEETYEFLDTL
-558 RAQAKVFY
+558 HGIAGAY
-566 DDCVLVGE
+566 YSDCVLVGE

-591 ISILSALFVVA
+591 ISILSALFVVV
-602 VLLFTFKSV
+602 VLLFTFRSV
-611 GLPILLI
+611 GLPLLLI
-618 IVIQSSVWINFS
+618 IVIQSSIWINFS

-664 RYFDLKKSMPIKEAM
+664 RYLDLKKSMPIKEAM
-679 VETLNQAFPTI
+679 IETLNQAFPTI

-729 LVMGVLPQILLLGDL
+729 LVMGVLPQILLLGDI
-744 LIEKTAFAIKGP
+744 LIEKTAFAIKAP

-774 QISGFID
+774 QISGFVD
-781 ADVRGVFQGS
+781 ADIQGVFQGS

-798 GTIEVDET
+798 GAIEVDET
-806 RPELPPSEELAGDG
+806 RAELPP
-820 DESETGEEK
+820 
-829 GDDI
+829 GDDTTPADDRGEDTSNED